1 MPLWGS
7 FALIAIGLVAVFAEL
22 LIPAFGLIGLAGMGS
37 VVAAVVFAYND
48 HGEAMGTV
56 VLATALVT
64 TPLAL
69 FLGLKYFPRTFIG
82 KRLILSDSF
91 DRDRGYASY
100 TSATYEGLV
109 GREGRAKTTLR
120 PSGVAEIDGTKHS
133 VVTAGEFIEQGAPV
147 RVVRVEG
154 SRVVVRRAPG
164 DGGTEGTAA
173 DAAAGDQDQSEGRE
187 TGEGV

>member
-7 FALIAIGLVAVFAEL
+7 FLLIAIGLVAIFAEL
-22 LIPAFGLIGLAGMGS
+22 LIPAFGLIGIAGLGS
-37 VVAAVVFAYND
+37 VVAAVVFAYNH
-48 HGEAMGTV
+48 HGDALGTV

-82 KRLILSDSF
+82 KRLILTDSF

-100 TSATYEGLV
+100 TSESYEGLV
-109 GREGRAKTTLR
+109 GKEGRARTTLR
-120 PSGVAEIDGTKHS
+120 PSGMADIDGRKHS
-133 VVTAGEFIEQGAPV
+133 VVTAGEFIEKDAAV

-154 SRVVVRRAPG
+154 SRIVVRRAGKPQS
-164 DGGTEGTAA
+164 DGPAEAPES
-173 DAAAGDQDQSEGRE
+173 DQGGS
-187 TGEGV
+187 